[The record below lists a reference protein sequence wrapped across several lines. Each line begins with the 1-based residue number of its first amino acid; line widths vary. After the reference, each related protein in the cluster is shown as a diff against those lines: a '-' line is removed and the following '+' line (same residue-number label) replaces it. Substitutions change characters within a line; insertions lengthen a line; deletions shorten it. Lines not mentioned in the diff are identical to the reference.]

1 MCWVRAQ
8 IFEMSW
14 LGSLGGGPGFEKSL
28 AGAFG
33 RGLVPLGGAQIV
45 LAGQFGGDLGFENS
59 LTGVLG
65 EGPNF

>member
-14 LGSLGGGPGFEKSL
+14 LCSLRGPGFEKSL
-28 AGAFG
+28 AALG
-33 RGLVPLGGAQIV
+33 RAQIV
-45 LAGQFGGDLGFENS
+45 LSGQFGGDSGFQNS